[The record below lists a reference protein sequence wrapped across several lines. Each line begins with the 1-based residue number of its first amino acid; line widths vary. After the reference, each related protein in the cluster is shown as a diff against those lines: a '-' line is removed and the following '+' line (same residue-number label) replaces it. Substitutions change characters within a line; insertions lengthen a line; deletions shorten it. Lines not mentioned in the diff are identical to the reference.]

1 MLKTVKL
8 YGDLADFVGW
18 KEQKAEVRNT
28 REVMKFLLCNH
39 PKLEK
44 YMMNKYYRIDMGEYN
59 ATKDDLLNP
68 IDKEIKIIPVV
79 EGKIFGLIGGLLLS
93 GFATELGLAIG
104 LKAGAGLG
112 LFASGATLLGTSLAL
127 SGVNNYL
134 TPKPK
139 PMSSLEPEDA
149 TVNFAFSGVTNVSRA
164 GVALPLVYGDIFVG
178 SINVSNGIDTDQI
191 EVSV

>member
-39 PKLEK
+39 PKLET
-44 YMMNKYYRIDMGEYN
+44 YMLDKYYRIDMGGYN
-59 ATKDDLLNP
+59 ATEDDLLNP
-68 IDKEIKIIPVV
+68 IEKEIKIVPVV
-79 EGKIFGLIGGLLLS
+79 EGALNLKKAFGFVAGIALIG
-93 GFATELGLAIG
+93 FAGPISTFFSIKAATVTSLGIG
-104 LKAGAGLG
+104 L
-112 LFASGATLLGTSLAL
+112 TLQGI
-127 SGVNNYL
+127 VNYL
-134 TPKPK
+134 TPEPK

>member
-18 KEQKAEVRNT
+18 KEQKAEVKNPV
-28 REVMKFLLCNH
+28 EVMKFLICNH
-39 PKLEK
+39 PKLES
-44 YMMNKYYRIDMGEYN
+44 YMVDKYYRIDMGGYD
-59 ATKDDLLNP
+59 ATEDDLYNP
-68 IDKEIKIIPVV
+68 IKDEIKIIPVV
-79 EGKIFGLIGGLLLS
+79 EGAFFFAILGGLLIGAS
-93 GFATELGLAIG
+93 KIKAFAAI
-104 LKAGAGLG
+104 
-112 LFASGATLLGTSLAL
+112 ASTLVTLGTGLIL
-127 SGVNNYL
+127 QDITNYL

-139 PMSSLEPEDA
+139 FNSSLEPEDA

>member
-28 REVMKFLLCNH
+28 VEVMRFLRCNH
-39 PKLEK
+39 PELET
-44 YMMNKYYRIDMGEYN
+44 YM
-59 ATKDDLLNP
+59 
-68 IDKEIKIIPVV
+68 IDKFYKVDIGGYYVTEENMLDPIAEEIKIIPVV
-79 EGKIFGLIGGLLLS
+79 EGKIFGIFTGIGLLFAGSALS
-93 GFATELGLAIG
+93 AAKFV
-104 LKAGAGLG
+104 GAGILASIAFNLG
-112 LFASGATLLGTSLAL
+112 ASLIIQDI
-127 SGVNNYL
+127 NRYL

-191 EVSV
+191 EGSV

>member
-28 REVMKFLLCNH
+28 VEVMRFLRCNH
-39 PKLEK
+39 PELET
-44 YMMNKYYRIDMGEYN
+44 YMMDKYYRVDMGGYD
-59 ATKDDLLNP
+59 ATENDLLNP
-68 IDKEIKIIPVV
+68 IKDEIKIIPVV
-79 EGKIFGLIGGLLLS
+79 EGAFFFAILGGLLIGASKLQALASFKALTGILS
-93 GFATELGLAIG
+93 T
-104 LKAGAGLG
+104 
-112 LFASGATLLGTSLAL
+112 LGTSLIFQDIT
-127 SGVNNYL
+127 NYL

-139 PMSSLEPEDA
+139 FGSSLEPEDA

-164 GVALPLVYGDIFVG
+164 GVALPLVYGEIFIG

-191 EVSV
+191 EASV

>member
-8 YGDLADFVGW
+8 YGDLAEFVGW

-28 REVMKFLLCNH
+28 VDVMRFLRCNH
-39 PKLEK
+39 PELET
-44 YMMNKYYRIDMGEYN
+44 YM
-59 ATKDDLLNP
+59 
-68 IDKEIKIIPVV
+68 IDKFYKVDIGGYNVTEENMLDPIAQEIKIIPVV
-79 EGKIFGLIGGLLLS
+79 EGKIFGIIAGIGLLFGGAALPAGGLL
-93 GFATELGLAIG
+93 G
-104 LKAGAGLG
+104 
-112 LFASGATLLGTSLAL
+112 LLGTAATAIGTSLI
-127 SGVNNYL
+127 VNDVTNYL

-139 PMSSLEPEDA
+139 GLSSLEPEDA

>member
-28 REVMKFLLCNH
+28 VEVMSFLRCNH
-39 PKLEK
+39 PELET
-44 YMMNKYYRIDMGEYN
+44 YMMDKYYRVDMGGYD
-59 ATKDDLLNP
+59 ATENDLLNP
-68 IDKEIKIIPVV
+68 IKDEIKIIPVV
-79 EGKIFGLIGGLLLS
+79 EGAFIFALLGAALIGASTAIKATFIANIALNLGIGLILQDV
-93 GFATELGLAIG
+93 T
-104 LKAGAGLG
+104 
-112 LFASGATLLGTSLAL
+112 
-127 SGVNNYL
+127 NYL

>member
-28 REVMKFLLCNH
+28 VEVMRFLRCNH
-39 PKLEK
+39 PELET
-44 YMMNKYYRIDMGEYN
+44 YM
-59 ATKDDLLNP
+59 
-68 IDKEIKIIPVV
+68 IDKFYKVDIGGYNVTEENMFDPIAEEIKIIPVV
-79 EGKIFGLIGGLLLS
+79 EGKFFGILTGIGLLFGGSALTAAKFVGAGVLGSIATNLGIGLILNDV
-93 GFATELGLAIG
+93 T
-104 LKAGAGLG
+104 
-112 LFASGATLLGTSLAL
+112 
-127 SGVNNYL
+127 NYL

>member
-28 REVMKFLLCNH
+28 VEVMRFLRCNH
-39 PKLEK
+39 PELET
-44 YMMNKYYRIDMGEYN
+44 YMMEKYYRVDMGGYD
-59 ATKDDLLNP
+59 ATEDDLLNP
-68 IDKEIKIIPVV
+68 IKDEIKIIPVV
-79 EGKIFGLIGGLLLS
+79 EGAFIFALLGAALIGAGKTFITNAIISSIAVNLGIGLIL
-93 GFATELGLAIG
+93 TDV
-104 LKAGAGLG
+104 
-112 LFASGATLLGTSLAL
+112 T
-127 SGVNNYL
+127 NYL

-149 TVNFAFSGVTNVSRA
+149 TVNFAFSGVSNVSRA

>member
-18 KEQKAEVRNT
+18 KEQKAEVKNT
-28 REVMKFLLCNH
+28 REVMRFLLCNH

-44 YMMNKYYRIDMGEYN
+44 YMMNKYYQIDMGEYN

-93 GFATELGLAIG
+93 GFATELGVAIG
-104 LKAGAGLG
+104 LKGLG
-112 LFASGATLLGTSLAL
+112 LTLFAGAATAIGTQMAVNSI
-127 SGVNNYL
+127 NNYL

>member
-18 KEQKAEVRNT
+18 KEQKADVRDIKQT
-28 REVMKFLLCNH
+28 MKFLVCNH
-39 PKLEK
+39 PELES
-44 YMMNKYYRIDMGEYN
+44 YMKNKHYKVIINNNIIKNNNDF
-59 ATKDDLLNP
+59 LIP
-68 IDKEIKIIPVV
+68 IKEEIKIIPVV
-79 EGKIFGLIGGLLLS
+79 EGELFGILAGLLFT
-93 GFATELGLAIG
+93 GFATEIATFIGIKAFASIATNLGIG
-104 LKAGAGLG
+104 LILNDV
-112 LFASGATLLGTSLAL
+112 T
-127 SGVNNYL
+127 NYL

-164 GVALPLVYGDIFVG
+164 GVALPLVYGEIFVG

-191 EVSV
+191 VGSV

>member
-28 REVMKFLLCNH
+28 VEVMRFLRCNH
-39 PKLEK
+39 PELET
-44 YMMNKYYRIDMGEYN
+44 YM
-59 ATKDDLLNP
+59 
-68 IDKEIKIIPVV
+68 IDKFYKVDIGGYNVTEENMFDPIAEEIKIIPVV
-79 EGKIFGLIGGLLLS
+79 EGKFLGILTGIGLLFGGGALKAAGFKIFASVATNLGIGLILNDV
-93 GFATELGLAIG
+93 T
-104 LKAGAGLG
+104 
-112 LFASGATLLGTSLAL
+112 
-127 SGVNNYL
+127 NYL

-164 GVALPLVYGDIFVG
+164 GVALPLVYGEIFVG

>member
-8 YGDLADFVGW
+8 YGDLAEFVGW

-28 REVMKFLLCNH
+28 VDVMRFLRCNH
-39 PKLEK
+39 PELET
-44 YMMNKYYRIDMGEYN
+44 YM
-59 ATKDDLLNP
+59 
-68 IDKEIKIIPVV
+68 IDKFYKVDIGGYNVTEENMLDPIAEEIKIIPVI
-79 EGKIFGLIGGLLLS
+79 EGKIFGLLTGVGLLFGGSALS
-93 GFATELGLAIG
+93 TATFF
-104 LKAGAGLG
+104 GAGIL
-112 LFASGATLLGTSLAL
+112 ASAATAIGTSLIIND
-127 SGVNNYL
+127 VTNYL

-139 PMSSLEPEDA
+139 GLSSLEPEDA

-164 GVALPLVYGDIFVG
+164 GVALPLVYGEIFVG

>member
-18 KEQKAEVRNT
+18 KEQKADVRNT
-28 REVMKFLLCNH
+28 VEVMRFLRCNH
-39 PKLEK
+39 PELET
-44 YMMNKYYRIDMGEYN
+44 YM
-59 ATKDDLLNP
+59 
-68 IDKEIKIIPVV
+68 IDKFYKVDIGGYNVTEENMFDPIAEEIKIIPVV
-79 EGKIFGLIGGLLLS
+79 EGKLIGILAGVGLIFGGKALV
-93 GFATELGLAIG
+93 A
-104 LKAGAGLG
+104 AGAAAFVG
-112 LFASGATLLGTSLAL
+112 SIATALGTGLILNDINS
-127 SGVNNYL
+127 YL

-178 SINVSNGIDTDQI
+178 SVNVSNGIDTDQI
-191 EVSV
+191 EVTV

>member
-28 REVMKFLLCNH
+28 VEVMRFLRCNH
-39 PKLEK
+39 PELDT
-44 YMMNKYYRIDMGEYN
+44 YM
-59 ATKDDLLNP
+59 
-68 IDKEIKIIPVV
+68 IDKFYKVDIGGYNVTEENMFDPIAEEIKIIPVV
-79 EGKIFGLIGGLLLS
+79 EGKFFGILAGIGLLFGGSALS
-93 GFATELGLAIG
+93 TATFV
-104 LKAGAGLG
+104 GAGLLSSIATNLGIG
-112 LFASGATLLGTSLAL
+112 LILNDVT
-127 SGVNNYL
+127 NYL

-164 GVALPLVYGDIFVG
+164 GVALPLVYGEIYVG
-178 SINVSNGIDTDQI
+178 SVNVSNGIDSDQI
-191 EVSV
+191 EGTV

>member
-28 REVMKFLLCNH
+28 VEVMRFLRCNH
-39 PKLEK
+39 PELET
-44 YMMNKYYRIDMGEYN
+44 YM
-59 ATKDDLLNP
+59 
-68 IDKEIKIIPVV
+68 IDKFYKVDIGGYNVTEENMLDPIAEEIKIIPVV
-79 EGKIFGLIGGLLLS
+79 EGKIFGILAGIGLL
-93 GFATELGLAIG
+93 FAGGAVPATATGLLA
-104 LKAGAGLG
+104 
-112 LFASGATLLGTSLAL
+112 FLGTAATAL
-127 SGVNNYL
+127 GTGLILNDINSYL

-164 GVALPLVYGDIFVG
+164 GVALPLVYGEIFVG

>member
-28 REVMKFLLCNH
+28 VEVMRFLRCNH
-39 PKLEK
+39 PELET
-44 YMMNKYYRIDMGEYN
+44 YMMDKYYRIDMGDYDLTEH
-59 ATKDDLLNP
+59 DLLNP
-68 IDKEIKIIPVV
+68 IDKEIKVIPVT
-79 EGKIFGLIGGLLLS
+79 EGAFFGKLFKAIAGVALITFASPIAGFLSVQALSVKTLGAGLLLQS
-93 GFATELGLAIG
+93 AAE
-104 LKAGAGLG
+104 
-112 LFASGATLLGTSLAL
+112 
-127 SGVNNYL
+127 YL

-164 GVALPLVYGDIFVG
+164 GVALPLVYGEIFVG

>member
-18 KEQKAEVRNT
+18 KEQKAEVNNPI
-28 REVMKFLLCNH
+28 EVMRFLRCNH
-39 PKLEK
+39 PELET
-44 YMMNKYYRIDMGEYN
+44 YMMDKYYRVDMGGYD
-59 ATKDDLLNP
+59 ATENDLLNP
-68 IDKEIKIIPVV
+68 IKDEIKIIPIV
-79 EGKIFGLIGGLLLS
+79 EGGVLPFLLGAALIGASTVIKTAVIANIALN
-93 GFATELGLAIG
+93 LGIG
-104 LKAGAGLG
+104 LVI
-112 LFASGATLLGTSLAL
+112 SDVT
-127 SGVNNYL
+127 NYL

>member
-28 REVMKFLLCNH
+28 VEVMRFLRCNH
-39 PKLEK
+39 PELET
-44 YMMNKYYRIDMGEYN
+44 YMIDKFYKVDIGGYN
-59 ATKDDLLNP
+59 VTEENMLDP
-68 IDKEIKIIPVV
+68 IAKEIKIIPVV
-79 EGKIFGLIGGLLLS
+79 EGKFLGILAGIGLL
-93 GFATELGLAIG
+93 FAGGAAPATGLLA
-104 LKAGAGLG
+104 
-112 LFASGATLLGTSLAL
+112 FLGTAATAL
-127 SGVNNYL
+127 GSTLVLQGINDYL

>member
-28 REVMKFLLCNH
+28 VEVMRFLRCNH
-39 PKLEK
+39 PELET
-44 YMMNKYYRIDMGEYN
+44 YMMDKYYRVDMGGYD
-59 ATKDDLLNP
+59 ATENDLLNP
-68 IDKEIKIIPVV
+68 IKDEIKIIPVV
-79 EGKIFGLIGGLLLS
+79 EGALDLKKAGLVLLGISLIS
-93 GFATELGLAIG
+93 FAPAVSKFFALKTAAVTNLGIG
-104 LKAGAGLG
+104 L
-112 LFASGATLLGTSLAL
+112 TLQGI
-127 SGVNNYL
+127 NNYL
-134 TPKPK
+134 TPEPK
-139 PMSSLEPEDA
+139 PMSPLEPEDP

-164 GVALPLVYGDIFVG
+164 GVALPLVFGEIFVG

>member
-28 REVMKFLLCNH
+28 VEVMRFLRCNH
-39 PKLEK
+39 PELET
-44 YMMNKYYRIDMGEYN
+44 YM
-59 ATKDDLLNP
+59 
-68 IDKEIKIIPVV
+68 IDKFYKVDIGGYNLTEENMLDPIAEEIKIIPVV
-79 EGKIFGLIGGLLLS
+79 EGKIFGILAGIGLLFGGSALS
-93 GFATELGLAIG
+93 TASFF
-104 LKAGAGLG
+104 GAGL
-112 LFASGATLLGTSLAL
+112 LATAATALGSTLVL
-127 SGVNNYL
+127 QGINDYL

>member
-28 REVMKFLLCNH
+28 VEVMRFLRCNH
-39 PKLEK
+39 PELET
-44 YMMNKYYRIDMGEYN
+44 YMMDKYYRVDMGGYD
-59 ATKDDLLNP
+59 ATENDLLNP
-68 IDKEIKIIPVV
+68 IKDEIKIIPVV
-79 EGKIFGLIGGLLLS
+79 EGAFIFALLGAALIGGAKAL
-93 GFATELGLAIG
+93 GFKTFLGSVALN
-104 LKAGAGLG
+104 LGLG
-112 LFASGATLLGTSLAL
+112 LVLQDVT
-127 SGVNNYL
+127 NYL

-149 TVNFAFSGVTNVSRA
+149 TINFAFSGVTNVSRA

-191 EVSV
+191 EVTV

>member
-39 PKLEK
+39 PKLET
-44 YMMNKYYRIDMGEYN
+44 YMMDKYYRVDMGDY
-59 ATKDDLLNP
+59 DLTESDILNP

-79 EGKIFGLIGGLLLS
+79 EGAGLFDFIGDAFKFVAGGFLLAGAAL
-93 GFATELGLAIG
+93 GFLGPIAVQL
-104 LKAGAGLG
+104 GAGLV
-112 LFASGATLLGTSLAL
+112 L
-127 SGVNNYL
+127 SGVNDYL

-164 GVALPLVYGDIFVG
+164 GVALPLVYGEIFVG
-178 SINVSNGIDTDQI
+178 SINVSNEIDTDQI

>member
-18 KEQKAEVRNT
+18 KEQKAEVKNPI
-28 REVMKFLLCNH
+28 EVMRFLRCNH
-39 PKLEK
+39 PELET
-44 YMMNKYYRIDMGEYN
+44 YMMDKYYRVDMGGYD
-59 ATKDDLLNP
+59 ATENDLLNP
-68 IDKEIKIIPVV
+68 IKDEIKIIPVV
-79 EGKIFGLIGGLLLS
+79 EGAIVFALLGAALIGASKVAAFKAISSTLVTLGIGLILQDV
-93 GFATELGLAIG
+93 T
-104 LKAGAGLG
+104 
-112 LFASGATLLGTSLAL
+112 
-127 SGVNNYL
+127 NYL

-164 GVALPLVYGDIFVG
+164 GVALPLVYGEIFVG

-191 EVSV
+191 EASV

>member
-28 REVMKFLLCNH
+28 VEVMRFLRCNH
-39 PKLEK
+39 PELET
-44 YMMNKYYRIDMGEYN
+44 YMMDKYYRVDMGGYDVTEN
-59 ATKDDLLNP
+59 DLLNP
-68 IDKEIKIIPVV
+68 IKDEIKIIPVV
-79 EGKIFGLIGGLLLS
+79 EGAFIFALLGAALIGAGKTFLAKTFLSSIAVNLGVGLILIDV
-93 GFATELGLAIG
+93 T
-104 LKAGAGLG
+104 
-112 LFASGATLLGTSLAL
+112 
-127 SGVNNYL
+127 NYL

-164 GVALPLVYGDIFVG
+164 GVALPLVYGEIFVG

>member
-28 REVMKFLLCNH
+28 VEVMRFLRCNH
-39 PKLEK
+39 PELET
-44 YMMNKYYRIDMGEYN
+44 YMMDKYYRVDMGEYD
-59 ATKDDLLNP
+59 ATENDLLNP
-68 IDKEIKIIPVV
+68 IKDEIKIIPVV
-79 EGKIFGLIGGLLLS
+79 EGGVLGILLGGLLV
-93 GFATELGLAIG
+93 
-104 LKAGAGLG
+104 GAGKTFLASAFSGVLG
-112 LFASGATLLGTSLAL
+112 SIAVTLGTGLILNDINS
-127 SGVNNYL
+127 YL

-139 PMSSLEPEDA
+139 GLSSLEPEDA

-164 GVALPLVYGDIFVG
+164 GVALPLVYGEIFVG

>member
-8 YGDLADFVGW
+8 YGDLAEFVGW

-28 REVMKFLLCNH
+28 VEVMRFLRCNH
-39 PKLEK
+39 PELET
-44 YMMNKYYRIDMGEYN
+44 YM
-59 ATKDDLLNP
+59 
-68 IDKEIKIIPVV
+68 IDKFYKVDIGGYNVTEENMLDPIVEEIKIIPVV
-79 EGKIFGLIGGLLLS
+79 EGKIFGIIAGIGLLFGGAALPTVGLL
-93 GFATELGLAIG
+93 GFIGTAAT
-104 LKAGAGLG
+104 
-112 LFASGATLLGTSLAL
+112 TLGTSLIIND
-127 SGVNNYL
+127 VTNYL

-139 PMSSLEPEDA
+139 GLSSLEPEDA

>member
-39 PKLEK
+39 PELET
-44 YMMNKYYRIDMGEYN
+44 YMIDKYYRIDMGDYDLTES
-59 ATKDDLLNP
+59 DLLNP

-79 EGKIFGLIGGLLLS
+79 EGAGLFDFFADAFKFVAGAALVFFTPFKALGTGLI
-93 GFATELGLAIG
+93 
-104 LKAGAGLG
+104 
-112 LFASGATLLGTSLAL
+112 L
-127 SGVNNYL
+127 SGVNDLL
-134 TPKPK
+134 TPEPK

-164 GVALPLVYGDIFVG
+164 GVALPLVYGEIFVG

>member
-18 KEQKAEVRNT
+18 KEQKAEVKNPI
-28 REVMKFLLCNH
+28 EVMKFLICNH
-39 PKLEK
+39 PKLES
-44 YMMNKYYRIDMGEYN
+44 YMVDKYYRIDMGGYN
-59 ATKDDLLNP
+59 ATEDDLYNP
-68 IDKEIKIIPVV
+68 IKDEIKIIPVV
-79 EGKIFGLIGGLLLS
+79 EGAFFFAILGGLL
-93 GFATELGLAIG
+93 IG
-104 LKAGAGLG
+104 ASKIKAFSAVASALVTLGAGLI
-112 LFASGATLLGTSLAL
+112 LQDIT
-127 SGVNNYL
+127 NYL

-164 GVALPLVYGDIFVG
+164 GVALPLVFGEIFVG

>member
-18 KEQKAEVRNT
+18 KEQKADVRDIKQT
-28 REVMKFLLCNH
+28 MKFLVCNH
-39 PKLEK
+39 PELES
-44 YMMNKYYRIDMGEYN
+44 YMKDKHYKVVINNNIIKNKNDFAIPI
-59 ATKDDLLNP
+59 KD
-68 IDKEIKIIPVV
+68 EVKIIPVV
-79 EGKIFGLIGGLLLS
+79 EGEIFGFLAGLLFT
-93 GFATELGLAIG
+93 GFATEIATFVGIKALASVASLIGTGLI
-104 LKAGAGLG
+104 LNDIN
-112 LFASGATLLGTSLAL
+112 S
-127 SGVNNYL
+127 YL

-139 PMSSLEPEDA
+139 FGSSLEPEDA

-164 GVALPLVYGDIFVG
+164 GVALPLVYGEIFVG

>member
-28 REVMKFLLCNH
+28 VEVMRFLRCNH
-39 PKLEK
+39 PELET
-44 YMMNKYYRIDMGEYN
+44 YMMDKYYRVDMGGYD
-59 ATKDDLLNP
+59 ATENDLLNP
-68 IDKEIKIIPVV
+68 IKDEIKIIPVV
-79 EGKIFGLIGGLLLS
+79 EGAFIFALLGAALIGAGKTFLAKTFLASIAVNLGVGLIL
-93 GFATELGLAIG
+93 TDV
-104 LKAGAGLG
+104 
-112 LFASGATLLGTSLAL
+112 T
-127 SGVNNYL
+127 NYL

-191 EVSV
+191 EVSI

>member
-39 PKLEK
+39 PDLET
-44 YMMNKYYRIDMGEYN
+44 YMLDKYYRIDMGEYD
-59 ATKDDLLNP
+59 ATENDLLNP

-79 EGKIFGLIGGLLLS
+79 EGAGL
-93 GFATELGLAIG
+93 FDFLGDAFKFVAGAALVFFTPF
-104 LKAGAGLG
+104 KTFGAGLI
-112 LFASGATLLGTSLAL
+112 L
-127 SGVNNYL
+127 SGVNDLL
-134 TPKPK
+134 TPEPK

>member
-18 KEQKAEVRNT
+18 KEQKAEVKNPV
-28 REVMKFLLCNH
+28 EVMKFLICNH
-39 PKLEK
+39 PKLES
-44 YMMNKYYRIDMGEYN
+44 YMVDKYYRIDMGGYD
-59 ATKDDLLNP
+59 ATEDDLYNP
-68 IDKEIKIIPVV
+68 IKDEIKIIPVV
-79 EGKIFGLIGGLLLS
+79 EGAFFFAILGGLLIGAS
-93 GFATELGLAIG
+93 KIKAFAAVASTLAT
-104 LKAGAGLG
+104 LGAGLI
-112 LFASGATLLGTSLAL
+112 LQDIT
-127 SGVNNYL
+127 NYL

>member
-39 PKLEK
+39 PKLET
-44 YMMNKYYRIDMGEYN
+44 YMLDKYYRIDMGGYD
-59 ATKDDLLNP
+59 ATEDDLLNP
-68 IDKEIKIIPVV
+68 IDKEIKIIPIV
-79 EGKIFGLIGGLLLS
+79 EGAGILDFFGDAFKFVAGAALVFFTPFTALGTGLI
-93 GFATELGLAIG
+93 
-104 LKAGAGLG
+104 
-112 LFASGATLLGTSLAL
+112 L
-127 SGVNNYL
+127 SGVNDLL
-134 TPKPK
+134 TPDPK

>member
-28 REVMKFLLCNH
+28 VEVMRFLRCNH
-39 PKLEK
+39 PELET
-44 YMMNKYYRIDMGEYN
+44 YMMDKFYKVDIGGYN
-59 ATKDDLLNP
+59 VTEENMLDP
-68 IDKEIKIIPVV
+68 IAEEIKIIPVV
-79 EGKIFGLIGGLLLS
+79 EGKFLGILAGIGLIFGGKALV
-93 GFATELGLAIG
+93 A
-104 LKAGAGLG
+104 AGAAAFVG
-112 LFASGATLLGTSLAL
+112 SIATALGTGLILNDITS
-127 SGVNNYL
+127 YL

-139 PMSSLEPEDA
+139 GLSSLEPEDA